1 MKKAVFLNID
11 RIDFDK
17 QLKLTSLENLVECSS
32 FSDTAEADIL
42 ERVAGQNIVIT
53 KEMPVSAKIIEQ
65 FPDSVEMICEA
76 GTGFNNIA
84 IAAARAKG
92 ISVCNI
98 PSYSTA
104 AVAHLVITFILNL
117 SASLPQQQKMIS
129 NGNFDNFTKRLLV
142 PHVEVGGKT
151 LGLIGGS
158 GAIGQEVMKVA
169 LALGMNVLVSSRT
182 QRNWDDSRVAS
193 VSVDELLKQSDFIS
207 IHCPLN
213 SETHHLINREKL
225 GLCKPGAFIINTA
238 RGSIINEA
246 DLIDALQS
254 GRIAGAGLDV
264 QDPEPPALD
273 NPLFSMSNVIMT
285 PHIGWRRLETR
296 QRLIELIA
304 ENVAAF
310 VGGQPVNVVN

>member
-11 RIDFDK
+11 KIDFDK
-17 QLKLTSLENLVECSS
+17 QLKLDSLEKIVTCSS
-32 FSDTAEADIL
+32 FSATNENEIL

-53 KEMPVSAKIIEQ
+53 KEMPVSAEIIAQ

-84 IAAARAKG
+84 IDKAREKG

-98 PSYSTA
+98 PSYSTD

-129 NGNFDNFTKRLLV
+129 TGNFDNFTKRLMV
-142 PHVEVGGKT
+142 PHMELGGKT

-169 LALGMNVLVSSRT
+169 LALGMNVLISSRSD
-182 QRNWDDSRVAS
+182 RSWDDSRVSS
-193 VSVDELLKQSDFIS
+193 VSVDELLQRSDFIS
-207 IHCPLN
+207 LHCPLN
-213 SETHHLINREKL
+213 SETHHLINRDKL
-225 GLCKPGAFIINTA
+225 SLCKPGAFIINTA
-238 RGSIINEA
+238 RGPIINEA

-304 ENVAAF
+304 ENVGAF
-310 VGGQPVNVVN
+310 VGGEPVNVVN

>member
-17 QLKLTSLENLVECSS
+17 QLKLGSLEKIVECTS
-32 FSDTAEADIL
+32 FPETAEADIL
-42 ERVAGQNIVIT
+42 ARVAGQHIVIT
-53 KEMPVSAKIIEQ
+53 KEMPVSAEIIEQ

-84 IAAARAKG
+84 IDAARSKG
-92 ISVCNI
+92 ITVCNI
-98 PSYSTA
+98 PSYSTE

-117 SASLPQQQKMIS
+117 SASLPQQQKMIV

-142 PHVEVGGKT
+142 PHVELGGKT

-169 LALGMNVLVSSRT
+169 LALGMKILVSSRSE
-182 QRNWDDSRVAS
+182 RNWGDERVAS
-193 VSVDELLKQSDFIS
+193 ASVADLLKQSDFIS

-213 SETHHLINREKL
+213 NETHHLLNRETL

-238 RGSIINEA
+238 RGPIINEA

-304 ENVAAF
+304 ENVGAF
-310 VGGQPVNVVN
+310 VGGVPVNVVS